1 MIGRS
6 RIHIGKKNFCLTTTT
21 NIYKSSVKNSG
32 GRIGNYFRSGKLSE
46 IYKSTITFN
55 GCGNMFSVGDNT
67 RIHNSNIT
75 ISGNQNKVIIGNDGW
90 INGLQLIIEDDNNT
104 IVIGD
109 GIFIF
114 GNTRIYCVQGS
125 NVNIEEGCMLS
136 DQIEI
141 RTTDNHSIIDKISG
155 KRINLEEDVILHKH
169 VWLGMHVI
177 LLKGTEIAEG
187 SVVGAGTICTKKYN
201 IPNSVIVGNPGKV
214 IRDNIEWKMPRI

>member
-1 MIGRS
+1 MT
-6 RIHIGKKNFCLTTTT
+6 KNCL
-21 NIYKSSVKNSG
+21 K
-32 GRIGNYFRSGKLSE
+32 SGKLSE
-46 IYKSTITFN
+46 IYASTITFN
-55 GCGNMFSVGDNT
+55 GRNNVFSVGDNT
-67 RIHNSNIT
+67 RIHNSDIS

-155 KRINLEEDVILHKH
+155 KRINFEEDVILHKH
-169 VWLGMHVI
+169 VWVGTHVI
-177 LLKGTEIAEG
+177 LLKGTEIPEG
-187 SVVGAGTICTKKYN
+187 SIVGAGTICTKKYD
-201 IPNSVIVGNPGKV
+201 IANSVIAGNPGKV
-214 IRDNIEWKMPRI
+214 IRENIEWKMPRI